1 MEGEQDGAPQEAEE
15 WQGQPTEPQERE
27 TPQAEQPDHK
37 ELLDRRDVRI
47 AELKAQVA
55 EAAKSKESADAIAA
69 EIERARTDA
78 SEEKVAYELIRRPT
92 PRGSPVVAS
101 ERTSH
106 SVSRGSPRRWTRA
119 KSTKAVNRRLF
130 MPRFRTARESPRH
143 SLADRYLGP
152 ARQTARSLSAE
163 PE

>member
-69 EIERARTDA
+69 EIARACTDA

-106 SVSRGSPRRWTRA
+106 SVSRGSPPPVDA
-119 KSTKAVNRRLF
+119 SQVDKGS
-130 MPRFRTARESPRH
+130 
-143 SLADRYLGP
+143 
-152 ARQTARSLSAE
+152 
-163 PE
+163 